1 VARIWYAQDKQREF
15 KSMSREHIRRWRVG
29 QVEVF
34 RIVELFESG
43 GINDIVFQSCPKAR
57 ALQHPWLIPHY
68 ASEDG
73 TLKMNFQA
81 FALRIG
87 DRRIMVD
94 TCIGN
99 DKHRQAAIFHKMQSS
114 FLDDLDSIGFPAESI
129 DTVLCTHL
137 HLDHVGWNTRL
148 VADRWVPTFPNA
160 RYLFSRADWDFIH
173 SLIGKEHAE
182 TDHIPDS
189 LQPVYEAGLVD
200 FVAPDHRISPEVSLE
215 STPGHTPGHVSV
227 QIESAGQ
234 RAVITGDVMHHPIQC
249 GEPDMKT
256 NFCDDHDLAAGTRRK
271 FLARHEGRASFV
283 IGSHFCDPTA
293 GWIKRDGEVWR
304 FHPDTGAHS

>member
-1 VARIWYAQDKQREF
+1 MA
-15 KSMSREHIRRWRVG
+15 REHIRRWKVG
-29 QVEVF
+29 EVEVF
-34 RIVELFESG
+34 RIVELFESD
-43 GINDIVFQSCPKAR
+43 GINDVVFQSCPKER

-68 ASEDG
+68 ASADG
-73 TLKMNFQA
+73 SLKMNFQA

-87 DRRIMVD
+87 DQRIMVD

-99 DKHRQAAIFHKMQSS
+99 EKHRQAPIFHKLQTS
-114 FLDDLDSIGFPAESI
+114 FLEDLASVGFPAESI

-148 VADRWVPTFPNA
+148 VGDRWVPTFPNA

-173 SLIGKEHAE
+173 SLIGEDHAE

-189 LQPVYEAGLVD
+189 LQPVHEAGLVD
-200 FVAPDHRISPEVSLE
+200 FVAADHRICTEVSLE

-227 QIESAGQ
+227 RIESAGQ

-249 GEPDMKT
+249 GEPNMKT
-256 NFCDDHDLAAGTRRK
+256 NFCNDHEQAAGTRRK
-271 FLARHEGRASFV
+271 FLERHQGRASYV
-283 IGSHFCDPTA
+283 IGSHFCDPTG
-293 GWIKRDGEVWR
+293 GWIERDGEVWR
-304 FHPDTGAHS
+304 FHPDTETPS